1 MTASTLFSWILP
13 FLSLLLAGMVTR
25 LYIRQKAY
33 QKESERIKGLQEKI
47 QAALEEPAPSFNA
60 SLQQSLHRAR
70 ETIRPGKPGQLVPES
85 AAKDAPEKY
94 RILTN
99 MAARGMSAEEIAAI
113 LGISTTEAGQLV
125 TLSNMAG
132 WNN

>member
-1 MTASTLFSWILP
+1 MTVSLLSWSAP
-13 FLSLLLAGMVTR
+13 FLVLLLAGLVAR
-25 LYIRQKAY
+25 FYLQQRAY
-33 QKESERIKGLQEKI
+33 QKESEKIRALQDKIK
-47 QAALEEPAPSFNA
+47 AALEDQATSFDA
-60 SLQQSLHRAR
+60 SLHQSLAR
-70 ETIRPGKPGQLVPES
+70 TRSAQPETTSRQTVHER

-99 MAARGMSAEEIAAI
+99 LAARGMTAEEIAAI